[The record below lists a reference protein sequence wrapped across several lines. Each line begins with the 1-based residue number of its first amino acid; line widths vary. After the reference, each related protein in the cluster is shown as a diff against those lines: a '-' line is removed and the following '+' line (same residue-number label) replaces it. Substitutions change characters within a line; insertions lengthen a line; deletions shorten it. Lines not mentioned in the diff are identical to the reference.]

1 MENHSRILGLDMGRE
16 HAPLLEFEFPRFLSE
31 SARVA
36 TPTDAA
42 ISKATTFDSIPS
54 PNLLTS
60 TNLDDPSNTEAG
72 SEETM
77 KPAIS
82 SARVTSFWMRITL
95 CFEMLEAGLI
105 LSVDDAGAPCGDDAC
120 LTECQRG
127 GGYTK
132 NNNS

>member
-1 MENHSRILGLDMGRE
+1 
-16 HAPLLEFEFPRFLSE
+16 
-31 SARVA
+31 VA
-36 TPTDAA
+36 TPTEAA
-42 ISKATTFDSIPS
+42 ITKATAFDSIPL
-54 PNLLTS
+54 PNFFTA

-82 SARVTSFWMRITL
+82 TARVTSFWMRIAL
-95 CFEMLEAGLI
+95 CFEMFETGLI

-127 GGYTK
+127 GVRK
-132 NNNS
+132 